1 MQPLSAI
8 YLNSLSAFNCK
19 KMHKFARFSNP
30 YFCLAVPELVGP
42 VRPAQTAQKEVC
54 LARGRGG
61 GASARFGGRKGA
73 AYLTK
78 SRLPGAHFR
87 GASDERAGKSP
98 PEWRWLRLVGDMT
111 LRCCGLADTARNG
124 GAAGRYRTAGN
135 GGAAWCYCA
144 TSSRAYGLK
153 RITSSPSQ
161 SLTCFIASITGVS
174 SLTANTLAAFSTSP
188 NDPLPSGMAPIS
200 CGGTR

>member
-1 MQPLSAI
+1 MA
-8 YLNSLSAFNCK
+8 K
-19 KMHKFARFSNP
+19 KLRKKLHRFAQFLKRC
-30 YFCLAVPELVGP
+30 FCYIAPVLAGL
-42 VRPAQTAQKEVC
+42 RWPAQSAQKEAR
-54 LARGRGG
+54 LARRRGG